1 MVPNY
6 EGKMMGFSD
15 KLNDSEIKSVIAY
28 FKSFWSKQNYQ
39 YQMRLN

>member
-15 KLNDSEIKSVIAY
+15 KLNDAEIKSVIAY
-28 FKSFWSKQNYQ
+28 FKSFWSNQNYQ
-39 YQMRLN
+39 YQMELN

>member
-15 KLNDSEIKSVIAY
+15 KLNDAEIKSVIAY
-28 FKSFWSKQNYQ
+28 FKSFWSKSDHN
-39 YQMRLN
+39 